1 MEGMPIS
8 TGSTASD
15 PYTKENGV
23 CPVASLK
30 VVRLAHKMPG
40 SSSSQVPITPS
51 IFFLM
56 PFKISLFADS
66 TWPLVCGRDTELNRI

>member
-1 MEGMPIS
+1 MTLVEGIPIS

-23 CPVASLK
+23 CTVASLT
-30 VVRLAHKMPG
+30 VVRLAHRMPG
-40 SSSSQVPITPS
+40 SSSSQVPFAPS

-56 PFKISLFADS
+56 PFRISLFADS
-66 TWPLVCGRDTELNRI
+66 TWPLV

>member
-1 MEGMPIS
+1 MEDIPIS
-8 TGSTASD
+8 TRSTASD

-23 CPVASLK
+23 CPVASLT
-30 VVRLAHKMPG
+30 VVRLAHRMTG
-40 SSSSQVPITPS
+40 SSSSQVPLIPS
-51 IFFLM
+51 IFFFM